1 MLNPIENKSGSRT
14 SVGLGRLSK
23 GKEGEERGVTSNPSF
38 ERNDLH
44 RVLTVCCPLET
55 FARRYILRDI
65 YLLVG
70 REWKVVFEAV
80 RIRIDSYCGAGKKK
94 KGREK
99 IDI

>member
-1 MLNPIENKSGSRT
+1 MDDFRK
-14 SVGLGRLSK
+14 GR
-23 GKEGEERGVTSNPSF
+23 RGVTSNPSF

-94 KGREK
+94 KRKRKDRYIIVDAVIVEIMKVGR
-99 IDI
+99 